1 MRRQV
6 GQFSSHII
14 NLLELDIE
22 VGTPIYIS
30 DTNIEHMKWSH
41 PNDFIKYGNDIEHII
56 STPDYVGKNIKDN
69 SIEFTKEYLIDG
81 EFVKVAVRVSSSG
94 IFYAR
99 SMYILNPN
107 RVRNFIKKGTLIKT
121 WQFFVLMYNWS
132 YKNINYIKWNLR
144 TERAAVTLVGDVG
157 MSPHLFHLLVRW

>member
-30 DTNIEHMKWSH
+30 DTNIEHMKSSH

-56 STPDYVGKNIKDN
+56 STPDYVGKNIKIKAAGGIS
-69 SIEFTKEYLIDG
+69 SIADAEKFISLGADRLGTSRI
-81 EFVKVAVRVSSSG
+81 VKIVKS
-94 IFYAR
+94 
-99 SMYILNPN
+99 
-107 RVRNFIKKGTLIKT
+107 
-121 WQFFVLMYNWS
+121 NW
-132 YKNINYIKWNLR
+132 I
-144 TERAAVTLVGDVG
+144 
-157 MSPHLFHLLVRW
+157 